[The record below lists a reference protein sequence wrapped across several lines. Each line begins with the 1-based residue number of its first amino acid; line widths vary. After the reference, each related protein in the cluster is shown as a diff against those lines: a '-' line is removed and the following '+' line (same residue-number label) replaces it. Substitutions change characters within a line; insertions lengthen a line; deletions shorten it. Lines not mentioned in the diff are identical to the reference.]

1 MITAL
6 QKCDAITEGSRE
18 AMGSG
23 EESTKEVRQCWGYRS
38 GTIRDVPV
46 AGREGMPACSARAR
60 MEPCASGATSLK
72 VGLADGGAQSVPK
85 LPEWVHLAGGLDD
98 ERDGE
103 VAVLQCSTGGSTGGQ
118 RMRQQVRVGC

>member
-1 MITAL
+1 MGQWQEKIGRLNKRTAGADEHSRMITAL

-46 AGREGMPACSARAR
+46 AGREGMPACSA
-60 MEPCASGATSLK
+60 GGK
-72 VGLADGGAQSVPK
+72 DG
-85 LPEWVHLAGGLDD
+85 
-98 ERDGE
+98 
-103 VAVLQCSTGGSTGGQ
+103 T
-118 RMRQQVRVGC
+118 